1 MSKTAPTIDIPP
13 NQLAPADVALIGN
26 PNTGKTSIFNA
37 LTGLRQKIGN
47 YPGVTV
53 ERKSGIMD
61 GPEGAVATLHDLPG
75 LYSLNPKSLDEKIAR
90 DVLLG
95 ESHEDGN
102 IKLVVVVVDAANL
115 SRNLYLVSQVIDL
128 DISVIVA
135 LNMMDSAEN
144 AGVHIDV
151 QALSKRLSVPV
162 VPIVAT
168 RETGIDLLRK
178 EIFAA
183 IKNPSPELPDG
194 ILSLDDTIST
204 SIAPVSDWLIE
215 HTELSSSA
223 RIAEAL
229 RIISS
234 DISADVWRQIDGP
247 PDCLAHFNE
256 FVADARAQL
265 EERDISWRMLEAT
278 LRYRQIDEIYA
289 DTVREVRPEIDSISV
304 RLDMVLTHRFAGP
317 IIVVVLFALIFQ
329 TVFSWAEW
337 PMDLIESAVASAGAA
352 AATQMPEGMIRNL
365 TVDGIIA
372 GVGAVLVFLPQI
384 LFLFFF
390 LALLEDTGYMARVA
404 FLMDRLMKSL
414 GLSGRSV
421 IPLLSSF
428 ACAIPGIMATR
439 TISSARDR
447 LITIMIAPLMSCSAR
462 LPVYV
467 LMIGAFVPNEPVLVI
482 FSLPGVTLLTMYLL
496 GICAAIAAALVFK
509 RVLKQSDTPTSF
521 IMELP
526 PYRRPS
532 IRWVLMQM
540 YERARIFITDAGQ
553 IILAISIVL
562 WFLASYPQADSTDNL
577 TPRERIS
584 ESYAGQ
590 LGHAIEPAIK
600 PLGFDWKLG
609 IGLITSFA
617 AREVLVSTMATI
629 YNVEE
634 ASETSV
640 DLRTALRNETD
651 PVTGERVYTPLVAVS
666 LMVFFVLACQ
676 CMATVAIVKR
686 ETNSWL
692 WPTIMVSYM
701 TGLAYLAS
709 LIVYQ
714 TGIGLG
720 LG

>member
-1 MSKTAPTIDIPP
+1 MSKTAPTTDIQPKVLSP
-13 NQLAPADVALIGN
+13 VDVALVGN

-53 ERKSGIMD
+53 ERKSGTMVGPD
-61 GPEGAVATLHDLPG
+61 GATATLHDLPG

-95 ESHEDGN
+95 ETHEDGD

-128 DISVIVA
+128 DISVILA
-135 LNMMDSAEN
+135 LNMMDSAED
-144 AGVHIDV
+144 AGVHIDI
-151 QALSKRLSVPV
+151 QALAKRLSVPV
-162 VPIVAT
+162 VPVVAT
-168 RETGIDLLRK
+168 RDTGIDLLRK
-178 EIFAA
+178 AVFAA
-183 IKNPSPELPDG
+183 IEGPSRDLPKS
-194 ILSLDDTIST
+194 ILSLDDAVSR
-204 SIAPVSDWLIE
+204 SIAPVSDWLQE
-215 HTELSSSA
+215 HSELSSSA
-223 RIAEAL
+223 RTAEAL

-234 DISADVWRQIDGP
+234 DISADVWRQIHGP
-247 PDCLAHFNE
+247 PDCLAHLNE
-256 FVADARAQL
+256 FVSDARTQL
-265 EERDISWRMLEAT
+265 EEQDISWRMLEAT

-289 DTVREVRPEIDSISV
+289 ETVHELRPEKHSISV
-304 RLDMVLTHRFAGP
+304 RLDRVLTHRFTGP
-317 IIVVVLFALIFQ
+317 AVVVVLFALIFQ

-337 PMDLIESAVASAGAA
+337 PMDLIESVVANAGAA
-352 AATQMPEGMIRNL
+352 AGARMPEGMLRSL

-439 TISSARDR
+439 TISSDRDR

-467 LMIGAFVPNEPVLVI
+467 LMIGAFVPNEPVVGI
-482 FSLPGVTLLTMYLL
+482 FSLPGVTLLSMYLL

-509 RVLKQSDTPTSF
+509 RVLKPPETPTSF

-540 YERARIFITDAGQ
+540 YERAKLFIMDAGQ

-562 WFLASYPQADSTDNL
+562 WFLASYPQPDNPDAL
-577 TPRERIS
+577 SPRERIS

-676 CMATVAIVKR
+676 CMATVAVVKR

-692 WPTIMVSYM
+692 WPAIMVTYM
-701 TGLAYLAS
+701 TGLAYIAS
-709 LIVYQ
+709 LVVYQ
-714 TGIGLG
+714 AGIGLG